1 MRGVYYDLR
10 AGCLTLATYFQLF
23 LTFVLSLAEV
33 FQKKGSVGNGYG
45 GVYKLGAGCF
55 TLPTAEVS
63 FTERVRSPET
73 SELFFYLFVNNT
85 VCVLLPLKKVDILP
99 QKKGLFL

>member
-1 MRGVYYDLR
+1 MRGVYYNLR

-23 LTFVLSLAEV
+23 LTFVLSLAGV
-33 FQKKGSVGNGYG
+33 FQKRGSVGNGYG

-63 FTERVRSPET
+63 FTERVCSPKT
-73 SELFFYLFVNNT
+73 PELFCSRTIRTLGVF
-85 VCVLLPLKKVDILP
+85 C
-99 QKKGLFL
+99 